1 MNNVALKG
9 FMDSTG
15 MNQKQVANVF
25 GVSITTIS
33 QYLSGKYQGK
43 TDDLD
48 KKTED
53 LISQHKE
60 KIVGQHYNAEFVP
73 TFAAKMM
80 LEVMRDA
87 HVEGDV
93 SVIFGAAG
101 LGKTQ
106 AVLEYARQYSGVVVI
121 ETAPSFTPKVLL
133 QKICSQL
140 NLNTQGGMEALFESI
155 IAKLMGSQRVVIV
168 DEAELLSTR
177 ALEFLRRIQDMTKIG
192 LVLVGMPRLLIN
204 LKGKN
209 NELAQLYS
217 RVWRAC
223 DLGNALPDKD
233 LRMLAVNALGSED
246 CADYFLK
253 YAKGN
258 ARRLS
263 KLIRGVV
270 RLSQLNDCG
279 IDEDIIKEYTKML
292 IN

>member
-1 MNNVALKG
+1 MKNQLLKS
-9 FMDSTG
+9 FMQHSG
-15 MNQKQVANVF
+15 MSQKQVSNAF
-25 GVSITTIS
+25 GVSLTVVS
-33 QYLSGKYQGK
+33 QYLNGKYPGN
-43 TDDLD
+43 TDELD
-48 KKTED
+48 RKTED
-53 LISQHKE
+53 LIAQTQE
-60 KIVGQHYNAEFVP
+60 KRVDKQYNAEFVP
-73 TFAAKMM
+73 TFAARQMM
-80 LEVMRDA
+80 EVIRDA

-106 AVLEYARQYSGVVVI
+106 AVKQYAKEYSGAIVI

-133 QKICSQL
+133 QKICAHL
-140 NLNTQGGMEALFESI
+140 NLNTNGAMETLFENI
-155 IAKLMGSQRVVIV
+155 IGKLVSSQRVIIV

-223 DLGNALPDKD
+223 DLGNALPDRD
-233 LRMLAVNALGSED
+233 LLMLAENALGNAEH
-246 CADYFLK
+246 APIFLR

-270 RLSQLNDCG
+270 RLSQLNECE
-279 IDEDIIKEYTKML
+279 IDETLIKEYTNML